1 MPEAMLSV
9 PPADGLY
16 LEDLDEGQTFRSQG
30 RTITEAD
37 LTMFSMLSG
46 DWNPIH
52 SDAEFAK
59 ATPYGQ
65 RLVHGVFGIAVV
77 TGLMDQAGWFRTSA
91 IAMLD
96 IKGWKFALPIAIG
109 DTLTCR
115 MDIISVRRTSKGDA
129 GVVGRRFTLENQH
142 GKAVQYGD
150 IGMLVRV
157 RTASEGSN

>member
-1 MPEAMLSV
+1 MPEATLSV
-9 PPADGLY
+9 PPADGLH
-16 LEDLDEGQTFRSQG
+16 LEDLAVGQAFRSQG
-30 RTITEAD
+30 RTITEGD

-59 ATPYGQ
+59 TTPFGQ

-96 IKGWKFALPIAIG
+96 IENWKFALPIAIG

-115 MDIISVRRTSKGDA
+115 MDITAVRRTSKGDA
-129 GVVGRRFTLENQH
+129 GVVGRRFTLENQS

-157 RTASEGSN
+157 RTAQEGSN